1 MSVKAWLQKLPRKP
15 PSARCKE
22 KPPRPSGGLV
32 LFAIRFTWDLE
43 WIVPNDF
50 EDQTIQNIIMTNP
63 HIGDIR
69 FAIFYD
75 YAQRFNL
82 DRKSC

>member
-1 MSVKAWLQKLPRKP
+1 MNTKSLR
-15 PSARCKE
+15 SDSDYF
-22 KPPRPSGGLV
+22 RPTRSRLAKNLDLV